1 MDHIFESET
10 KKYEEIEDWGTRA
23 FLREGD
29 AIAAACATLT
39 HHGNLA

>member
-1 MDHIFESET
+1 MFESET
-10 KKYEEIEDWGTRA
+10 KKYKEIEDPGVRA

-39 HHGNLA
+39 HHGTLA